1 MEFKKFMNKNKNK
14 KTKNNVTK
22 RIVMS
27 EDYVPKE
34 YLKEYSKGFQTK
46 KEKEIEKKNSYK
58 L

>member
-46 KEKEIEKKNSYK
+46 KEKEIEKKNSY
-58 L
+58 